1 MQPSKHGRTA
11 DQEHK
16 SKQSGKAA
24 TSSSGDLFTAVSCA
38 RLQGAG
44 RYRGARRRS
53 TPSSMPR
60 LGMSTPAAICLS
72 CFMRRRASR
81 RS

>member
-1 MQPSKHGRTA
+1 MQPSKHSRTA
-11 DQEHK
+11 DQEHE
-16 SKQSGKAA
+16 SKQAGKAVI
-24 TSSSGDLFTAVSCA
+24 SSSGDLFTVIPLRPAPEC
-38 RLQGAG
+38 G